1 MMITCYQKTWFLRNK
16 EFKTDIIAKVDEK
29 GAYNNKDQALRNTFD
44 LIKKGHWIL
53 NKLISKH
60 LCLALLTTIILTTV
74 VNCS

>member
-44 LIKKGHWIL
+44 LIKKATEFWI
-53 NKLISKH
+53 S
-60 LCLALLTTIILTTV
+60 
-74 VNCS
+74 